1 MKKYILLIFVLVSG
15 FAGSDIRKESVVI
28 EWRNITV
35 DEGDIYYS
43 GMLTFDQAAYPDE
56 GSLVPVYFRIFEN
69 KGAEIFQFVIEN
81 PQFEEIQLPENFP
94 GIEKISEEIRVINKT
109 SVARGVKNTF
119 LQVPTLKKSG
129 DKYFKL
135 KSFELSRISRTE
147 GIVKSAKKPIEW
159 KANSVLQQGKWVK
172 ISVSQKGIYKIPYSK
187 LISWGFADPSKV
199 SVFGSGGRILSEDP
213 GDIGYDDL
221 VQCNTWTDKNGGS
234 DCLFFYAAGTTE
246 WTYNKTKG
254 IFEHKIND
262 YSSKGYFFLTDN
274 AGTKTISK
282 LPVISDQPI
291 ETISSA
297 NAYQLYESDLEN
309 VLPLGSGKKWYG
321 EKFKNSSVK
330 NIDLELTDI
339 DTSETVSFQV
349 NGIARSYNSSEM
361 KFLVNQVET
370 GSLKFTPVNTASQ
383 TSAYADEKQKLF
395 NTKLKSNSVKTVL
408 KYYADNINNNSD
420 GNAIAWLDFV
430 EVNYFR
436 KLKFSSSPLFFRDVQ
451 NLSETAIVAFRI
463 ENATSNSKII
473 DVTDNFNLYEVPTE
487 VNGGIAT
494 FKRTGSTMSEYV
506 AFNPDGTFAEPEL
519 VDDVA
524 NQNLHAM
531 SVPEFV
537 IVSHPAFLSSA
548 NRLADFHRSYDGM
561 SVEVVT
567 TEQVYNEFSSG
578 ERNATGIRNFFK
590 MLYDKDTKFKYA
602 LLFGDGSFDNRGIR
616 AETKNFVPTYQS
628 FNSLDP
634 VGSFVTDDYFAILD
648 AGESVYDGSLDI
660 GVGRISCSTSYEA
673 AIVVD
678 KIEQYY
684 SSEALG
690 NWRNSVCFIA
700 DDEDGN
706 LHVSDTEKLANMV
719 NADHGE
725 FITDKIYL
733 DAYQQIVTAGE
744 EKYPDVTAAINEK
757 VKNGVL
763 ILNYTGHANE
773 RYMADEHV
781 LDISNV
787 NSWSNKSNLPIFV
800 TATCEFSRF
809 DADDNS
815 IGEYVLFNANGG
827 GIGLFSTTRLVYA
840 YSNFLLN
847 QSFYKFVFEADK
859 NGVRYRMG
867 DIMRLAKN
875 NTLNTINKRNFS
887 LLADPALRLS
897 YPKHKVVTTK
907 INNNET
913 GNGSDTLKA
922 LEKVTIEGHIS
933 DFSGAVINNFNGK
946 MAVTVYDKETIAKTL
961 GNNGETPF
969 SYKVHENIIY
979 KGTVSVSNGKFNVS
993 FVIPK
998 DISYKIGKGKIMYY
1012 ADNGTD
1018 DAHGAYDD
1026 FMIGGLSD
1034 QAVNDNKGPDINLY
1048 MDSKEFVN
1056 GGQTSRNPVLLA
1068 YLSDD
1073 NGINTTGT
1081 GIGHDITAIID
1092 DDYSNVIVLNSYY
1105 QADKDDFT
1113 SGLVSFPMK
1122 NLEPGKHKLTLKAW
1136 DVANN
1141 SSETEI
1147 EFEVTGD
1154 FYISSVL
1161 NRPNPANQYTY
1172 FSFSHNQ
1179 ADAKLDVMIEIFNL
1193 AGTRVD
1199 YIVTEVGSDGLN
1211 SNPVYWNFGESA
1223 TALTNGIYIYRITA
1237 RNNYDDI
1244 TASSGKLIIVR

>member
-15 FAGSDIRKESVVI
+15 FTSSDVCREKIII

-35 DEGDIYYS
+35 NEGDIQYS
-43 GMLTFDQAAYPDE
+43 GMLTFDQAAYPE
-56 GSLVPVYFRIFEN
+56 QGSLIPVYYRIFNNEN
-69 KGAEIFQFVIEN
+69 GGIFQFVIEN
-81 PQFEEIQLPENFP
+81 PEFEEIQLPDDFP
-94 GIEKISEEIRVINKT
+94 GLDKITEEIQVSSGN
-109 SVARGVKNTF
+109 SVSRGITNTF
-119 LQVPTLKKSG
+119 LHISTLKKSG
-129 DKYFKL
+129 SKYFKL
-135 KSFELSRISRTE
+135 KSFELSRIPRTE
-147 GIVKSAKKPIEW
+147 GNVKSAKQPFDW
-159 KANSVLQQGKWVK
+159 KTNSVLRQGKWLK
-172 ISVSQKGIYKIPYSK
+172 ISVSQKGVYKIPYSK
-187 LISWGFADPSKV
+187 LTSWGFTDPSKV
-199 SVFGSGGRILSEDP
+199 SVFGSGGKILSEDP
-213 GDIGYDDL
+213 GEISYDDL
-221 VQCNTWTDKNGGS
+221 VQCNTWTDKNGGA
-234 DCLFFYAAGTTE
+234 DCLFFYASGTTE
-246 WTYNKTKG
+246 WAYNKTKG
-254 IFEHKIND
+254 VFEHRIND
-262 YSSKGYFFLTDN
+262 YSAKGYFFLTDN

-282 LPVISDQPI
+282 QQVISEQPSV
-291 ETISSA
+291 TITSA
-297 NAYQLYESDLEN
+297 NAYQLYENDLEN

-330 NIDLELTDI
+330 NIDFDLVDI
-339 DTSETVSFQV
+339 DTSQIMTFQV
-349 NGIARSYNSSEM
+349 NAIARSYNTSEM
-361 KFLVNQVET
+361 KFTVNQLET

-383 TSAYADEKQKLF
+383 TSAYADEEQKLF
-395 NTKLKSNSVKTVL
+395 NAKTKGNSVKTVL
-408 KYYADNINNNSD
+408 KYYADNVNNSSD

-436 KLKFSSSPLFFRDVQ
+436 KLRFSSSPLFFRDVQ
-451 NLSETAIVAFRI
+451 NLSETAVVALKV
-463 ENATSNSKII
+463 ENAASNSKII
-473 DVTDNFNLYEVPTE
+473 DVTDNFNLYEVPLE

-494 FKRTGSTMSEYV
+494 FKRTGSTISEYV
-506 AFNPDGTFAEPEL
+506 AFNPDGNFAEPEL
-519 VDDVA
+519 VGDVA

-548 NRLADFHRSYDGM
+548 NRLAVFHRSYDGM

-567 TEQVYNEFSSG
+567 TDQVYNEFSSG

-660 GVGRISCSTSYEA
+660 GVGRIPCSTSYEA
-673 AIVVD
+673 ELVVD
-678 KIEQYY
+678 KIERYY
-684 SSEALG
+684 SADAIG
-690 NWRNSVCFIA
+690 DWRNLVCFIA

-706 LHVSDTEKLANMV
+706 LHVSDAEKLANMV
-719 NADHGE
+719 NADNSD
-725 FITDKIYL
+725 FLTNKIYF
-733 DAYQQIVTAGE
+733 DAYQQVVNAGE
-744 EKYPDVTAAINEK
+744 EKYPDVTTAINEQ
-757 VKNGVL
+757 VKKGVL
-763 ILNYTGHANE
+763 ILNYTGHGNE

-787 NSWSNKSNLPIFV
+787 NSWSNKDNLLLFF
-800 TATCEFSRF
+800 TATCDFSRF
-809 DADDNS
+809 DADEIS
-815 IGEYVLFNANGG
+815 VGEHILFNANGG
-827 GIGLFSTTRLVYA
+827 GVGLFSTTRLVYA

-907 INNNET
+907 INNKEA

-922 LEKVTIEGHIS
+922 LEQVTIEGNIT

-946 MAVTVYDKETIAKTL
+946 MAVTVYDKETTAKTL

-969 SYKVHENIIY
+969 SYKVLENIIY
-979 KGTVSVSNGKFNVS
+979 KGTVSVSNGKFSVS

-998 DISYKIGKGKIMYY
+998 DISYKVGRGKIMYY
-1012 ADNGTD
+1012 ADNGSE
-1018 DAHGAYDD
+1018 DAHGAYNN
-1026 FMIGGLSD
+1026 FLIGGLSD
-1034 QAVNDNKGPDINLY
+1034 QAVSDNEGPDISLF
-1048 MDSKEFVN
+1048 MDTKDFVN
-1056 GGQTSRNPVLLA
+1056 GGQTSRNPMLLA
-1068 YLSDD
+1068 YLTDE

-1081 GIGHDITAIID
+1081 GIGHDITAVID
-1092 DDYSNVIVLNSYY
+1092 DDYSNVIILNSYY

-1113 SGLVSFPMK
+1113 SGMVSFPLK

-1154 FYISSVL
+1154 FYISSVQ
-1161 NRPNPANQYTY
+1161 NRPNPASQYTN

-1237 RNNYDDI
+1237 RNNYDEI
-1244 TASSGKLIIVR
+1244 TASSGKLVIAR